1 MKHTILKRNLRIE
14 QIKLWNYLQTR
25 RKSSD
30 EFRYI
35 SMGNAFRMGDM
46 RPLPLLSL
54 SQGQQKLFY
63 SR

>member
-35 SMGNAFRMGDM
+35 SMGNAYRMGD
-46 RPLPLLSL
+46 
-54 SQGQQKLFY
+54 
-63 SR
+63 